1 MHCARDGHAGNMAG
15 MTRCFVVL
23 CILLLLAAPSPAS
36 AWGPLG
42 HRLVARLAEHQLTPD
57 ARTEALRLLAL
68 EQQGSLAD
76 VANWA
81 DELRENDPD
90 LGRRSAPWHYV
101 NIGEHDCSYVAT
113 RDCPDGDCIVEA
125 INVQAGILADR
136 SRSDA
141 ERLQAL
147 KFVVH
152 FVGDVHQPLHAGFA
166 HDRGGNTFQIQHAG
180 RGSNLHALWDTPV
193 LRSRGV
199 DETVHYWW
207 LRITR
212 PSMAAAPFSAV
223 VPANW
228 AEEACHFVLQPG
240 FYPASR
246 TVGDDYVRQHLPTA
260 ERQVQRAGTRLAKLL
275 NTSLSRQ

>member
-1 MHCARDGHAGNMAG
+1 MAG
-15 MTRCFVVL
+15 MARPFVVL

-42 HRLVARLAEHQLTPD
+42 HRLVARLAEYQLTPV
-57 ARTEALRLLAL
+57 ARAEALRLLAL
-68 EQQGSLAD
+68 EQHGSLAD

-101 NIGEHDCSYVAT
+101 NIGEHDCAYDAA

-125 INVQAGILADR
+125 INAHAAILADG

-166 HDRGGNTFQIQHAG
+166 RDRGGNTFQIQHAG

-207 LRITR
+207 LRISR
-212 PSMAAAPFSAV
+212 PSLPATPFSAV
-223 VPANW
+223 APADW
-228 AEEACHFVLQPG
+228 AAEACRFVLQPG
-240 FYPASR
+240 FYPDSR
-246 TVGDDYVRQHLPTA
+246 NVGNDYLRRYLPTA
-260 ERQVQRAGTRLAKLL
+260 ERQLQRGGTRLAEVLNATLL
-275 NTSLSRQ
+275 RR

>member
-1 MHCARDGHAGNMAG
+1 MSRTLAL
-15 MTRCFVVL
+15 F
-23 CILLLLAAPSPAS
+23 CILLLVAAPWPAS

-42 HRLVARLAEHQLTPD
+42 HRLVARLAEYQLTPE
-57 ARTEALRLLAL
+57 ARAEALRLLAQ
-68 EQQGSLAD
+68 ERHRSLAD
-76 VANWA
+76 VATWA
-81 DELRENDPD
+81 DELREHDPD

-101 NIGEHDCSYVAT
+101 NIGEHDCTYEAA
-113 RDCPDGDCIVEA
+113 RDCADGDCIVEA
-125 INVQAGILADR
+125 INAQAAILADR

-212 PSMAAAPFSAV
+212 PSLPAAPFSAV
-223 VPANW
+223 APASW
-228 AEEACHFVLQPG
+228 AEEACRIVLQPG

-246 TVGDDYVRQHLPTA
+246 TVGDDYIRRYLPTA
-260 ERQVQRAGTRLAKLL
+260 ERQVQLGGTRLAGLL
-275 NTSLSRQ
+275 NANLTRR